1 MDFRS
6 VLRKLLG
13 FQARDFR
20 RILAMCVVV
29 GLVAGLGAAGFFVML
44 EAGTAFCLGYL
55 AHYHPHTP
63 GWERPLYH
71 LGVEGPVTPIR
82 WMLLIIPAIGGLLS
96 GWITFTFAPEAEG
109 HGTDAAIEAYH
120 FKDGMVR
127 ARVPIVKAI
136 ASMITIGTGGSGG
149 REGPIAQIG
158 SGFGSVLGQYLKVSP
173 DERRILMAA
182 GMSAGIGAIFHA
194 PLAGA
199 IFAAEVLYSGPDLEH
214 EVFVPAFITSIVSY
228 CVFGVFFGWH
238 PLFMT
243 PAYTFDRVSLLIPYG
258 VLGVVSALGA
268 MLFAR
273 TFYAVRGFMF
283 GKLKVPNHF
292 KPAIG
297 GLLTGIIG
305 FFLPEALGAGYGV
318 VQACFNSDV
327 TGAMPTIANLP
338 TASFIRDFLPA
349 GCGPALVATAVLVII
364 ALGKIGTTATSI
376 GSGGSGGVFGPA
388 VVIGGALG
396 GATGLVFAQLFPGW
410 SIQPGAF
417 ALVGMAGFFAGAAH
431 TPISTIIMVSEMTG
445 NYNLLLPAML
455 VCIVSYLLC
464 TNVSLYQQQL
474 PTRLDAPSKLGN
486 MARAIL
492 RRLTV
497 ANALTHRVDKGFV
510 LVPEDMTLSELIAK
524 YTRTTQQC
532 FPVVDEQGLLI
543 GVIASRDIRSVLAE
557 TQLSDFLIARDVSG
571 PAVTLTPD
579 ESLLTAIN
587 NLTRTETEAL
597 VVVDQQ
603 ESRNVVGTLSRSDII
618 AAYNRQ
624 IVGSS
629 SIPEDKP
636 PARRRSR
643 TRRSNDAD

>member
-1 MDFRS
+1 MDFRT
-6 VLRKLLG
+6 VLKRLLG

-20 RILAMCVVV
+20 RMLGMCVVI
-29 GLVAGLGAAGFFVML
+29 GLVAGLGAAGYFVML
-44 EAGTAFCLGYL
+44 EAGTAFCLGQL
-55 AHYHPHTP
+55 AHYRPHAP
-63 GWERPLYH
+63 GWEQPLFH
-71 LGVEGPVTPIR
+71 LGDGGAAAPIR

-120 FKDGMVR
+120 FKDGLVR
-127 ARVPIVKAI
+127 ARVPIVKAVT
-136 ASMITIGTGGSGG
+136 SMITIGTGGSGG

-182 GMSAGIGAIFHA
+182 GMSAGISAIFHA

-199 IFAAEVLYSGPDLEH
+199 IFAAEVLYSGPDLEY

-243 PAYTFDRVSLLIPYG
+243 PAYTFDRASLLIPYG
-258 VLGVVSALGA
+258 VLGVISALGA

-273 TFYAVRGFMF
+273 TFYAARGFLF
-283 GKLKVPNHF
+283 GRLRVPNHF

-297 GLLTGIIG
+297 GILTGVIG

-318 VQACFNSDV
+318 IQACFNSDV
-327 TGAMPTIANLP
+327 AGVMPTIANLP
-338 TASFIRDFLPA
+338 SASYIRDWLPA
-349 GCGPALVATAVLVII
+349 GCGPAMVATVVLAAI
-364 ALGKIGTTATSI
+364 ALAKMGTTSTSI
-376 GSGGSGGVFGPA
+376 GSGGSGGIFGPS

-396 GATGLVFAQLFPGW
+396 GATGLVFAQLFPAW

-455 VCIVSYLLC
+455 VCIISYLLC
-464 TNVSLYQQQL
+464 TRVSLYRQQL

-497 ANALTHRVDKGFV
+497 ANALTYRADPRVI
-510 LVPEDMTLSELIAK
+510 LVPEDMTLSQLIARYAK
-524 YTRTTQQC
+524 TTQQC
-532 FPVVDEQGLLI
+532 FPVVDKQDLLI
-543 GVIASRDIRSVLAE
+543 GVIASHDIRSVLAE

-587 NLTRTETEAL
+587 NLTRTECEAL
-597 VVVDQQ
+597 VVVDQPG
-603 ESRNVVGTLSRSDII
+603 SRQVVGTLSRGDII

-624 IVGSS
+624 IVAPPG
-629 SIPEDKP
+629 PAEDKP
-636 PARRRSR
+636 PA
-643 TRRSNDAD
+643 AAAALEFKKG